1 MQTDAW
7 QMVQDGI
14 RIAIVGLGFALA
26 MVAVRFAWFAWKR
39 GETFRVFGILAFGFL
54 VITPAI
60 ISIQRFREPLLGL
73 ATATYF
79 LGLVLGLVALRANY
93 TVAPTW
99 YRLGGKARARS
110 DAKRDAAR

>member
-73 ATATYF
+73 
-79 LGLVLGLVALRANY
+79 VLGLVALRANY